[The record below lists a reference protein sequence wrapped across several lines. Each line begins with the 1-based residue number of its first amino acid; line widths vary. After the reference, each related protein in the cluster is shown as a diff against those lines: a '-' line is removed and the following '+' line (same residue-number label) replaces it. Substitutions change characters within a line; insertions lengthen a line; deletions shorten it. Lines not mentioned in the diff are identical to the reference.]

1 MTNKIIMT
9 KHSGSYSSSEKLAV
23 ISSSEAIWWS
33 VMFYTTAKHRLILSL
48 MTKSKLMSKRLSD
61 VPTLKVTK

>member
-1 MTNKIIMT
+1 MTNKIIMN

-33 VMFYTTAKHRLILSL
+33 AMFYTTAKHRLILSL
-48 MTKSKLMSKRLSD
+48 LVISKHISNRLSD
-61 VPTLKVTK
+61 VPTLEVTK